1 MKTTDIEKTAAEAE
15 AALAGVF
22 AGFDSIS
29 EINTG
34 RVLDSFRRNRVTEAH
49 LYPSTGYGYNDRGRE
64 TLDKIYAEL
73 FGTESAVVRHN
84 IVNGTQA
91 IAIGLYGLLR
101 PGDIMLSVTGLPY
114 DTLGEVIGIRGEDG
128 NGSLKDY
135 GVEFRMVGL
144 DNGGIDYPNVKKAIE
159 DAGGRL
165 KTVYAQR
172 SKGYGVRP
180 TMTVGQLDALYSFVK
195 ENSDAYFVI
204 DNCYGEFTETREPK
218 ADLLIGSLIKNP
230 GGGEAMCGGYL
241 AGSEKAITLASY
253 RLTTVG
259 TGGEV
264 GATLGENRNMF
275 KGLFTAPHVV
285 AQAKKTAAFAAYVF
299 SKLGFDVEPK
309 FDAERSDII
318 ESISFGKP
326 ELLCAFCRGIQAGS
340 PIDSFVTPEP
350 WDMPGYAD
358 KVIMAAGTFVQGS
371 SIELSAD
378 GPLRPPY
385 TAYFQGGLTYESGKY
400 AIKKA
405 AEEVLAEMER

>member
-1 MKTTDIEKTAAEAE
+1 MNTFDLDKTVSEAD

-22 AGFDSIS
+22 REFDRIS
-29 EINTG
+29 EENTA
-34 RVLDSFRRNRVTEAH
+34 RVLGSFRKNRVTESH

-64 TLDKIYAEL
+64 TLDTVYAEL
-73 FGTESAVVRHN
+73 FGCESALVRHN

-91 IAIGLYGLLR
+91 ISIGLFGLLR

-128 NGSLKDY
+128 NGSLRDY
-135 GVEFRMVGL
+135 GVEFRMVDLKDGRT
-144 DNGGIDYPNVKKAIE
+144 DIPAIKKEIIN
-159 DAGGRL
+159 AGDRL
-165 KTVYAQR
+165 KIVYAQR

-180 TMTVGQLDALYSFVK
+180 TLTVAQLNELYDLTKSLCG
-195 ENSDAYFVI
+195 AYFVI
-204 DNCYGEFTETREPK
+204 DNCYGEFTETSEPK
-218 ADLLIGSLIKNP
+218 ADLLIGSLIKTP

-241 AGSEKAITLASY
+241 AGSENAVKLASY

-275 KGLFTAPHVV
+275 KGLFMAPHTV

-299 SKLGFDVEPK
+299 SGMGFAVDPAY
-309 FDAERSDII
+309 DAQRSDII
-318 ESISFGKP
+318 ESIAFGKP

-358 KVIMAAGTFVQGS
+358 QVIMAAGTFVQGS

-400 AIKKA
+400 AIIKA
-405 AEEVLAEMER
+405 AKEVLAAM

>member
-1 MKTTDIEKTAAEAE
+1 MNKESLEKIIAEADR
-15 AALAGVF
+15 ALSGVF
-22 AGFDSIS
+22 ADFDRIS
-29 EINTG
+29 EINTA
-34 RVLDSFRRNRVTEAH
+34 RVLDSFRNNRVTEAH

-64 TLDKIYAEL
+64 TLDRIYAEL
-73 FGTESAVVRHN
+73 FGTESALVRHN

-91 IAIGLYGLLR
+91 ISLGLYGLLR
-101 PGDIMLSVTGLPY
+101 PGDVMLSVSGLPY
-114 DTLGEVIGIRGEDG
+114 DTLGEVIGLRGEAG

-135 GVEFRMVGL
+135 GIEFRMVELKDGE
-144 DNGGIDYPNVKKAIE
+144 IDYRTVGEQIKEIG
-159 DAGGRL
+159 DRL
-165 KTVYAQR
+165 KMIYVQR
-172 SKGYGVRP
+172 SKGYGIRP
-180 TMTVGQLDALYSFVK
+180 TLTVKQIDDLYDFAK
-195 ENSDAYFVI
+195 KHTKAYVVT
-204 DNCYGEFTETREPK
+204 DNCYGEFTETREPRS
-218 ADLLIGSLIKNP
+218 DLLIGSLIKNP

-241 AGSEKAITLASY
+241 AGGKEAITLASY

-275 KGLFTAPHVV
+275 KGLFMAPHVV

-299 SKLGFDVEPK
+299 SKLGFEVDPAS
-309 FDAERSDII
+309 DAERSDII

-326 ELLCAFCRGIQAGS
+326 ELLCAFCRGIQSGS
-340 PIDSFVTPEP
+340 PVDSFVVPEP

-385 TAYFQGGLTYESGKY
+385 TAYFQGGLTFESGRY
-400 AIKKA
+400 AIIKA
-405 AEEVLAEMER
+405 AESVLSEM